1 MRFRLECQ
9 SYCDHCLLVETEV
22 KSQHPSPPLPSESPL
37 AQLTQWLGRSWGI
50 GSTPQTLS
58 GERGSGSQNSLRLRC
73 SRTCSTHALP
83 KELYDSL
90 RKIKQYWWEW
100 FPTQALYIPSGSS
113 RLSSCNQTLSSFGT
127 HVLARLVNV
136 SNASG

>member
-1 MRFRLECQ
+1 MAGAIMG
-9 SYCDHCLLVETEV
+9 V
-22 KSQHPSPPLPSESPL
+22 
-37 AQLTQWLGRSWGI
+37 

-90 RKIKQYWWEW
+90 RKIKQYWWER
-100 FPTQALYIPSGSS
+100 FPTQALYIPRGSS

-127 HVLARLVNV
+127 HVSAKLVNV
-136 SNASG
+136 SNASGCNRPSEKTLFVTTTKYPPTFITW